1 MKTLFF
7 GAGPLG
13 LLYAYRLHESGAD
26 ITVLA
31 RGEKHQLLEAGKL
44 SLVNGYTEERV
55 APGFKVVNHLKEEDE
70 YDLVVVL
77 VRKNKIASVLEAL
90 MPCTKVKNVL
100 FMGNNVLGFDTYF
113 SALPRAK
120 VLFGFPGAGGGWEE
134 NAIRYVDSE
143 SPGAK
148 RMPVR
153 IGEYDG
159 VERERTREIRK
170 LFENAGV
177 PVEVVADI
185 DGWLKY
191 HAAFVIPICLAIHRH
206 NGDLKAMVADQES
219 LRLIV
224 LAGKECGN
232 VLKALGY
239 TKRQPFKFN
248 LFYWLPER
256 ITAKIFRKMLASR
269 YAKVAIAM
277 HAGASRDEF
286 TELTRDFLSL
296 AAQTEVDTSHFNTL
310 AGELEVSPAQ
320 SELPAD
326 QDTLKHLYHHAGK
339 PNQTGTKYN
348 DRRTP

>member
-26 ITVLA
+26 ATVLA
-31 RGEKHQLLEAGKL
+31 RREKYELLNAGKL
-44 SLVNGYTEERV
+44 SLVNGFTEDRV
-55 APGFKVVNHLKEEDE
+55 FPEFEVVDHLRAEDE

-77 VRKNKIASVLEAL
+77 VRKNKIGSVLEAL
-90 MPCTKVKNVL
+90 RPCERVKNVL
-100 FMGNNVLGFDTYF
+100 FMGNNVLGFDTYL
-113 SALPRAK
+113 SVLSREK

-153 IGEYDG
+153 IGEIDG
-159 VERERTREIRK
+159 VERERTREIRS

-177 PVEVVADI
+177 PVEMVADI

-191 HAAFVIPICLAIHRH
+191 HAAFVVPICLAIYRHRY
-206 NGDLKAMVADQES
+206 DLKALAADRES

-224 LAGKECGN
+224 RAAKECGN
-232 VLKALGY
+232 ALRALGY

-248 LFYWLPER
+248 LFYWLPEG
-256 ITAKIFRKMLASR
+256 ITAKIFRKLLTSR
-269 YAKVAIAM
+269 YAEVAFAL
-277 HAGASRDEF
+277 HAGAARNEF
-286 TELTRDFLSL
+286 AELTKDFMSL
-296 AAQTEVDTSHFNTL
+296 VDQTDVETPHFNTL
-310 AGELEVSPAQ
+310 AGELARDS
-320 SELPAD
+320 
-326 QDTLKHLYHHAGK
+326 
-339 PNQTGTKYN
+339 
-348 DRRTP
+348 